1 MIAVSGVF
9 FGHGLFFAECG
20 KERIHMRKKQ
30 ATMALILVLTLAAGC
45 APGYVREYAQKA
57 QHAGEAMF
65 EGKTEE
71 VVAEPADST
80 ETAAERESMAET
92 ESDVESA
99 AGAETESISE
109 TAEVREALRQIVFPA
124 LMAEVPEEISSLMEE
139 KGADFTGKM
148 AGKDELF
155 WTEETALKTVLS
167 QESYDDKMLCIQNM
181 ERYNGKDK
189 GSFLLIFEETPLAA
203 RQRVQGDL
211 WYFDGE
217 TAKKLLDDTVFTG
230 MQLVAG
236 EAEPYLVVR
245 MQEEKQEKAA
255 VYTVIED
262 QVQPLFTD
270 SVSVH
275 VTEGGI
281 RVDYPAEA
289 FSCGRMDGRR
299 KYCAV
304 FLQADG

>member
-80 ETAAERESMAET
+80 QTAMESGAEAAGAQESETGSTAETESDVETEDGAERESMAET

-99 AGAETESISE
+99 AGAEPESISE

-139 KGADFTGKM
+139 KDADFTGKM

-189 GSFLLIFEETPLAA
+189 GSFLLISNIPERNVGSNYIIML
-203 RQRVQGDL
+203 
-211 WYFDGE
+211 
-217 TAKKLLDDTVFTG
+217 
-230 MQLVAG
+230 
-236 EAEPYLVVR
+236 
-245 MQEEKQEKAA
+245 
-255 VYTVIED
+255 
-262 QVQPLFTD
+262 
-270 SVSVH
+270 
-275 VTEGGI
+275 
-281 RVDYPAEA
+281 
-289 FSCGRMDGRR
+289 
-299 KYCAV
+299 
-304 FLQADG
+304 